1 MLRYLPDRI
10 AFTDPA
16 LRVNLERL
24 ETAWEDY
31 QSCRDRDGIYRYLT
45 PVFELV
51 TWWAHGDI
59 AEIYARR
66 AMCLKERRSVDY
78 VPEPFAAMILCT
90 ADNSKVDYRMR
101 SKWSRALRYAAKY
114 KRADEALPSFAKR
127 KGGIN
132 KCAARYARR
141 LGRAANSHR
150 TSIVHSVVPNRPL
163 QNRDG

>member
-1 MLRYLPDRI
+1 MLRYLSNRI
-10 AFTDPA
+10 AFSDPA
-16 LRVNLERL
+16 LKVNLERL
-24 ETAWEDY
+24 ESAWGDY

-66 AMCLKERRSVDY
+66 AMCRKAGRTVDH
-78 VPEPFAAMILCT
+78 VPEPFAAVILCT
-90 ADNSKVDYRMR
+90 ADPEKVDYRMR

-114 KRADEALPSFAKR
+114 KRLQEPLAAFIKR

-132 KCAARYARR
+132 NCATRYARC
-141 LGRAANSHR
+141 LGRAAHISHQTKR
-150 TSIVHSVVPNRPL
+150 AETSISRC
-163 QNRDG
+163 RAAT